1 MLARMLSFVFVRF
14 VTGAA
19 IVVRALEI
27 LSSVVRSGRAMMLII
42 IVVEWG
48 KESRDQRSI
57 QGKNCGK
64 ESLLVPSLRKDNPG
78 NKFEFYQFA
87 FGVNC
92 L

>member
-42 IVVEWG
+42 IDVEWG

-57 QGKNCGK
+57 QGNNCRKEITHGTFSGK
-64 ESLLVPSLRKDNPG
+64 TTPAISLNFTNLFL
-78 NKFEFYQFA
+78 E
-87 FGVNC
+87 
-92 L
+92 